1 MKSTKSNKVMAFFTL
16 EDIYG
21 TVEVIVFPKDF
32 EKYRFVLKEDERL
45 FVTGRVSVNDEG
57 DGKLIC
63 ENILLFDDVP
73 SQLWV
78 RFDNMEAYLKAEG
91 ELLATLA
98 MDDGKDTV
106 VIYLSAEKKKKIL
119 PKAYSVKADTV
130 LVNKLKEKYGENNVA
145 VK

>member
-1 MKSTKSNKVMAFFTL
+1 
-16 EDIYG
+16 
-21 TVEVIVFPKDF
+21 
-32 EKYRFVLKEDERL
+32 
-45 FVTGRVSVNDEG
+45 
-57 DGKLIC
+57 
-63 ENILLFDDVP
+63 
-73 SQLWV
+73 
-78 RFDNMEAYLKAEG
+78 MEAYLKAEG